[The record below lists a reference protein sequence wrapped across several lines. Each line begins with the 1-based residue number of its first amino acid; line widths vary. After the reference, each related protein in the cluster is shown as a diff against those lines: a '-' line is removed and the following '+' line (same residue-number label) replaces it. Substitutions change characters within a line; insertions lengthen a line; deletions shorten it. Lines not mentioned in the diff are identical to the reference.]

1 VRMADK
7 AKPSASSRR
16 RVIRLLNA
24 IADLH
29 EGDLRSVLQ
38 LDGSTPFIE
47 FGENDTFELRED
59 GKILHRP
66 GYPPP
71 PRSLKQR
78 VQTGEALGRI
88 LEDHLSSILVFGEV
102 NLITWQK
109 HKRRKKELGGRSF
122 ECPSAA
128 STHQT
133 V

>member
-1 VRMADK
+1 VADEP
-7 AKPSASSRR
+7 KPSASARR

-29 EGDLRSVLQ
+29 ESDLRSVLQ
-38 LDGSTPFIE
+38 LDRSTPLIE
-47 FGENDTFELRED
+47 FGENDTFQLRED
-59 GKILHRP
+59 GKILHRL

-88 LEDHLSSILVFGEV
+88 LEEHLSSILVFGEGR
-102 NLITWQK
+102 LITWQK
-109 HKRRKKELGGRSF
+109 PRRRKKELGGRTF
-122 ECPSAA
+122 ECPSAP
-128 STHQT
+128 SNHQT